1 MKRKT
6 VLIADDHEEWREMI
20 ASLLEPGF
28 EIAGYAERGDEVCAR
43 ARELTPDLVILAA
56 SMQGISGFTVLTE
69 LRSLLRNACIV
80 MVTLTTGTMY
90 ERVAYQ
96 RGADGWVA
104 KWDVFA
110 ELVPVVEYGLAQA
123 AARQLQVVGEGVV

>member
-6 VLIADDHEEWREMI
+6 VLIADDQAEWREVI
-20 ASLLEPGF
+20 TSLLEPEF

-43 ARELTPDLVILAA
+43 ARELTPDLIILDV
-56 SMQGISGFTVLTE
+56 SMQGVSGFTVLPE
-69 LRSLLRNACIV
+69 LRSLLRGACIV
-80 MVTLTTGTMY
+80 MVTLTTGAMY

-123 AARQLQVVGEGVV
+123 AARQAHAVGQNAV

>member
-6 VLIADDHEEWREMI
+6 VLIADDHAEWREMI
-20 ASLLEPGF
+20 TSLLEPGF

-43 ARELTPDLVILAA
+43 ARELTPDLIILDA
-56 SMQGISGFTVLTE
+56 SLRGVSGFRVLPE
-69 LRSLLRNACIV
+69 LRSLLRDACIV
-80 MVTLTTGTMY
+80 MVTVTTGAMY

-110 ELVPVVEYGLAQA
+110 ELVPAVEYGLAQA
-123 AARQLQVVGEGVV
+123 AARHAHALSQNAV